1 MGYKINVKLLGE
13 SFCFHIF
20 AEMVFVMEN
29 TSSRIIIKNPPKKVL
44 DFVMKMQKEKEAARK
59 RLLEKD
65 EHTFSIQ
72 M

>member
-1 MGYKINVKLLGE
+1 
-13 SFCFHIF
+13 
-20 AEMVFVMEN
+20 MVFVMEN

-44 DFVMKMQKEKEAARK
+44 DFVLRIQKEKEEARK
-59 RLLEKD
+59 RLLEKN

>member
-1 MGYKINVKLLGE
+1 
-13 SFCFHIF
+13 
-20 AEMVFVMEN
+20 MEN

-44 DFVMKMQKEKEAARK
+44 DFVLRIQKEKEEARK
-59 RLLEKD
+59 RLLEKN

>member
-1 MGYKINVKLLGE
+1 MI
-13 SFCFHIF
+13 I
-20 AEMVFVMEN
+20 VMEN
-29 TSSRIIIKNPPKKVL
+29 TSSRIVIKNPPKKVL
-44 DFVMKMQKEKEAARK
+44 DFVMKMQKEKEAAKK